1 MKLHLATPQ
10 ANAHKQTSLVRCPQ
24 LTVPRPVLP
33 TTPPVATSGREQ
45 KMTSLVRKLTALFS
59 SNHTAQ
65 QQQKPE
71 ADVDEGEPVVATDP
85 EAQGCDAKREKEKED
100 TETTRAEKEDTV
112 NNKGEE
118 EGAQA
123 GDSSLRAG
131 SSISDETDNAGEGEK
146 KASAEED
153 EPQPAQPNVAKRT
166 KKKKKVTVQTTTDG
180 TKRANNN
187 ESDEKKE
194 RRPTLVGR
202 LRTHSLANIFK
213 LVSSEPTAEQ
223 QGAPL
228 DPADA
233 EGPAE
238 RDGLLFKEGT
248 LPLPP
253 RPILALLTRWPLSLV
268 QAGSGRRGSSGGSS
282 SRTPSSSTALPTVYA
297 THGPR

>member
-1 MKLHLATPQ
+1 
-10 ANAHKQTSLVRCPQ
+10 
-24 LTVPRPVLP
+24 
-33 TTPPVATSGREQ
+33 
-45 KMTSLVRKLTALFS
+45 MTSLVRKLKALLS

-71 ADVDEGEPVVATDP
+71 ADDEGEPVVATDP
-85 EAQGCDAKREKEKED
+85 EAQGCDAKREKED

-118 EGAQA
+118 EGTQA
-123 GDSSLRAG
+123 GDSSSLRAG
-131 SSISDETDNAGEGEK
+131 SSISDATDKAGEGEK

-180 TKRANNN
+180 TKRANN
-187 ESDEKKE
+187 ESDEKKATAAEQRE

-213 LVSSEPTAEQ
+213 LVSSEPAAEQ

-233 EGPAE
+233 EGPPE

-248 LPLPP
+248 FLFPL
-253 RPILALLTRWPLSLV
+253 
-268 QAGSGRRGSSGGSS
+268 GSPYRGGGRSSCC
-282 SRTPSSSTALPTVYA
+282 
-297 THGPR
+297 

>member
-1 MKLHLATPQ
+1 
-10 ANAHKQTSLVRCPQ
+10 
-24 LTVPRPVLP
+24 
-33 TTPPVATSGREQ
+33 
-45 KMTSLVRKLTALFS
+45 MTSLVRKLTALFS
-59 SNHTAQ
+59 SNHTSQ

-112 NNKGEE
+112 NTKGEE
-118 EGAQA
+118 EGTQA
-123 GDSSLRAG
+123 GDSSSLRAG
-131 SSISDETDNAGEGEK
+131 SSISDATDNAGEGEK
-146 KASAEED
+146 QASAEED

-166 KKKKKVTVQTTTDG
+166 KKKKKVTVQTTTEG
-180 TKRANNN
+180 TKRANN
-187 ESDEKKE
+187 ESDEKKATAVAEQRE

-213 LVSSEPTAEQ
+213 LVSSEPAAEQ

-248 LPLPP
+248 FLFPL
-253 RPILALLTRWPLSLV
+253 
-268 QAGSGRRGSSGGSS
+268 GSPYLGGGRSCC
-282 SRTPSSSTALPTVYA
+282 
-297 THGPR
+297 